1 MDHRLVSTSRSP
13 GHVYGSAYASLFTTC
28 KTMQRHNRNYCVE
41 GRYECDVNNQYSFF
55 VAPGD
60 FSVGTVGRKEA
71 RGSFPTG
78 RFSGIS
84 FFLDLSVIAN
94 KKTVL
99 QELKINLDTIRS
111 IANTERRYLVL
122 NRNERIDGIFNLLI
136 HVTKEDQISLLRL
149 KAVELLH
156 FLSNQDITK
165 IEDIPVYLN
174 KRRTQLAKSIH
185 KRITDD
191 LTKHI
196 TLTQLAEEFQV
207 GTTTLKT
214 SFKCVYG
221 VSIYAYQKTYRLQ
234 EARRLLQESEKS
246 IAEIAVLVGYINP
259 GKFTAAFREA
269 YGMTPSE
276 YVNGSLGEGK
286 TFTGN

>member
-1 MDHRLVSTSRSP
+1 MGEYNWKQHFAGFLKKINGSP
-13 GHVYGSAYASLFTTC
+13 VCQKWHLKNETGEGWITVWSVLPGVQVMYTDLHMLRCSQPVKPC
-28 KTMQRHNRNYCVE
+28 KNIIEINYCVE
-41 GRYECDVNNQYSFF
+41 GRYECDVNNQYSFY

-149 KAVELLH
+149 KAVEGR
-156 FLSNQDITK
+156 
-165 IEDIPVYLN
+165 PVFDRHEYN
-174 KRRTQLAKSIH
+174 KYCDSGIVGRKRTEHQ
-185 KRITDD
+185 
-191 LTKHI
+191 
-196 TLTQLAEEFQV
+196 
-207 GTTTLKT
+207 
-214 SFKCVYG
+214 C
-221 VSIYAYQKTYRLQ
+221 
-234 EARRLLQESEKS
+234 
-246 IAEIAVLVGYINP
+246 
-259 GKFTAAFREA
+259 
-269 YGMTPSE
+269 
-276 YVNGSLGEGK
+276 NGQ
-286 TFTGN
+286 